1 MPKLIPLYILFFM
14 ASACASSVQMI
25 KFPRRPNETFT
36 NNSLKEYF
44 RTHKAPEIVLRIP
57 AGIEKAGGNSSRE
70 QVLLYNTIE
79 KELLKQ
85 GFTVRDRNQSGLAAQ
100 ADLVLE
106 LVNLDQGVV
115 YTTNNITYISKKG
128 ERQEPG
134 NIDYKRYGATVEFR
148 LILAQTNEFA
158 GTYKYNYQPCLD
170 GCALGS
176 FAVTG
181 SKDARKVQLP
191 HPIAFNTMEEF
202 IKFSVQ
208 DMAKALRAVGS
219 Q

>member
-1 MPKLIPLYILFFM
+1 MIM
-14 ASACASSVQMI
+14 ASCASSVQMI

-36 NNSLKEYF
+36 NNNLKAYF

-57 AGIEKAGGNSSRE
+57 AGIEKAGGNSARE
-70 QVLLYNTIE
+70 HLLLYNTIE

-85 GFTVRDRNQSGLAAQ
+85 GFTVRDRNQSGLAVQ
-100 ADLVLE
+100 SDLVLE
-106 LVNLDQGVV
+106 LVNLDPGVV
-115 YTTNNITYISKKG
+115 YITNNITYISKKG

-148 LILAQTNEFA
+148 LILTQTNEFA

-170 GCALGS
+170 GCPLGS
-176 FAVTG
+176 FTATG
-181 SKDARKVQLP
+181 SKDARKVPL
-191 HPIAFNTMEEF
+191 HDPIAFNTMEAF

-208 DMAKALRAVGS
+208 DMAKALRAVDS
-219 Q
+219 R